1 MTNEILIMKYL
12 STMFYWALK
21 EARFRFIRVLLEV
34 ITSFPLGLRRSKCQ
48 NKSQNHGISI
58 NFNQTFPLRMTGT
71 YVHLRPLRPG
81 HLLLF
86 KEWFHIIL
94 EAFHVS
100 TLQRTYL
107 IVILVRLT
115 DPLSTPAA
123 AEIVAVAVHVRLLPD
138 NLLSSLLVSAR
149 RSHSLLL
156 WQ

>member
-1 MTNEILIMKYL
+1 MLAPKY
-12 STMFYWALK
+12 MFTIFSWALS
-21 EARFRFIRVLLEV
+21 EARFRLISVPIEIIRSSLLG
-34 ITSFPLGLRRSKCQ
+34 FWRSIGQ
-48 NKSQNHGISI
+48 NKSQNHQILTT
-58 NFNQTFPLRMTGT
+58 FNKTFPLRMTGT

-123 AEIVAVAVHVRLLPD
+123 AEIVAVTVHVRLLPV
-138 NLLSSLLVSAR
+138 NVLSSLLVSAR